1 MLRLVFLADARLNQ
15 EEKLNLRAFHDSL
28 WKNGTAPIA
37 LLRWEGLGLRD
48 EIRCRM
54 RYNQGRARIGREVGT
69 RIPYQRVAWV

>member
-1 MLRLVFLADARLNQ
+1 VLRLVVLADTRLNQ
-15 EEKLNLRAFHDSL
+15 EDKLNLRAFHDSL

-54 RYNQGRARIGREVGT
+54 RHNQGQARIAKS
-69 RIPYQRVAWV
+69 QA